1 MKILF
6 KLAIARRG
14 VFSSKCTQNRL
25 SAGLRPAPPLAGF
38 KGATSKEQ
46 KGKGGARKERER
58 VEGEGSR
65 SGLPPSPYT

>member
-1 MKILF
+1 L
-6 KLAIARRG
+6 LSPEG
-14 VFSSKCTQNRL
+14 VFLAQNAPKIVCRPG
-25 SAGLRPAPPLAGF
+25 SAQPPQLDLR
-38 KGATSKEQ
+38 GATSKEQ